1 MATPTLMETLAW
13 ALELYRPHEPDKGG
27 NPYFLHPLAVMMAMD
42 TDEERRVALLHDAIE
57 DCGVKPEHL
66 RARGYPEREIEA
78 VVALSRREETE
89 TGRKETYEA
98 FIERL
103 RPNALARKVKLADL
117 AHNMDVRRLAAV
129 DEKARERLER
139 YRRAWAKLK
148 EMA

>member
-1 MATPTLMETLAW
+1 MAPTLEDALAW

-27 NPYFLHPLAVMMAMD
+27 NPYILHPLAVMMAMD

-57 DCGVKPEHL
+57 DCGVEPEHL

-78 VVALSRREETE
+78 VVALSRNEEQ
-89 TGRKETYEA
+89 GETYEA

-103 RPNALARKVKLADL
+103 RPNPLARKVKLADL
-117 AHNMDVRRLAAV
+117 AHNMDVRRLASV

-139 YRRAWAKLK
+139 YRRAWARLK
-148 EMA
+148 EEG